1 MAQLQT
7 PIRVETPDTE
17 SENRVRKIAVL
28 AMVGTLVFACAMST
42 YVELST
48 RSGLLAMSNLPMT
61 VLLPFVFWLLGN
73 SVLKRFWPQLSL
85 SATEM
90 RVLFCLLWVGGL
102 FAGFNWATQWAGMMA
117 SPRYFASPENR
128 WEELYF
134 DDLPN
139 WMLPL
144 DTPGVVDGF
153 YQGIWSG
160 VPWGAWLGPIF
171 WAGSIALAITAVGL
185 GLTALFQKQWAQHER
200 LVYPLAE
207 VSLELTEGFDR
218 KPGWPA
224 FMQNKAFWA
233 GFFIAALPL
242 LWNIG
247 EYFIPDFPRIA
258 IFDPMFGRTGRR
270 GAPLS
275 RYLPPFAFSYRILPT
290 LMGFTF
296 SVRFEHSVQHLVGL
310 PRGTGGTIRHESRGV
325 HSGAERAG
333 SRCGRHCEPFFERG
347 DVGTNSLGDMGST
360 RASETRLETG
370 SQSSCRKSVRD
381 NDSVSS
387 RNFSGACERI
397 DIYGILALSVGKQP
411 INTDIVDGGI
421 LDWPFLYR

>member
-1 MAQLQT
+1 MAQLQS
-7 PIRVETPDTE
+7 VETLETE
-17 SENRVRKIAVL
+17 SRVRKTAVL
-28 AMVGTLVFACAMST
+28 AMVGTLVFACVMST

-296 SVRFEHSVQHLVGL
+296 LCDLNILFSIWSVYLVGL
-310 PRGTGGTIRHESRGV
+310 GAQYAMNRVGFTVGLSGQEADAGVIVNLFSNGAMLGTG
-325 HSGAERAG
+325 
-333 SRCGRHCEPFFERG
+333 
-347 DVGTNSLGDMGST
+347 SLGDMGST

-370 SQSSCRKSVRD
+370 SQSSCRRSLRD
-381 NDSVSS
+381 DDFISS
-387 RNFSGACERI
+387 
-397 DIYGILALSVGKQP
+397 
-411 INTDIVDGGI
+411 
-421 LDWPFLYR
+421 